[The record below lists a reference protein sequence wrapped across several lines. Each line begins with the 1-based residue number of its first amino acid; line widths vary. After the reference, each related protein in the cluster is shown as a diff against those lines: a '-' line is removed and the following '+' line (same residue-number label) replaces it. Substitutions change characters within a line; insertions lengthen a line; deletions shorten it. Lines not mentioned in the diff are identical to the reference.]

1 MQLNNDYKKGTTLFV
16 PFYKLYVLVK
26 NYQRQFTKML
36 SRIRSLIMKINQK
49 EIGKLVM
56 KEIFYEDDDKYK
68 LMRLLRYILEE
79 LGYQPNEDGLIKMQ
93 EDLKMSYKD

>member
-1 MQLNNDYKKGTTLFV
+1 
-16 PFYKLYVLVK
+16 
-26 NYQRQFTKML
+26 
-36 SRIRSLIMKINQK
+36 MKINQK